1 MHRLR
6 HLSSQLKPH
15 SAGTASLAD
24 SLDGV
29 DPPLLSAEQEAQFRH
44 EGFVNA
50 GTILEEETLS
60 ELSRELD
67 RVLGVGSDGLHGAVS
82 FTPFG
87 SSERPVIQIVN
98 MWEASAAFARVCSH
112 PKIVRIVRQL
122 IGSDDFLVWHD
133 QMQYKVRRHLNA
145 RLVGASCCIE
155 LAHQPSA
162 SAISVRRSRRT
173 TAE

>member
-6 HLSSQLKPH
+6 RLSSQLKPH
-15 SAGTASLAD
+15 SAGTALANSRD
-24 SLDGV
+24 V
-29 DPPLLSAEQEAQFRH
+29 DAPLLSAEQEAQFRQ

-67 RVLGVGSDGLHGAVS
+67 RVLGIGSDGLHGAVS

-98 MWEASAAFARVCSH
+98 MWEASEAFARVCSH

-122 IGSDDFLVWHD
+122 IGSDDLLVWHD

-145 RLVGASCCIE
+145 RSVAAGCCG
-155 LAHQPSA
+155 
-162 SAISVRRSRRT
+162 RSRRCLRVLW
-173 TAE
+173 